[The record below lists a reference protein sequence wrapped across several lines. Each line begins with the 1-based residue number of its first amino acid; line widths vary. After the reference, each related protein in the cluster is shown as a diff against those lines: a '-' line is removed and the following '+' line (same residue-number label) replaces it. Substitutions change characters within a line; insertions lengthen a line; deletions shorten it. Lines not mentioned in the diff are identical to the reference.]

1 MHSVCTVQHFEPQTG
16 RRVRN
21 VHYHLCGTQSR
32 TQFRVACFTSGLI
45 FCFPTLFSFL
55 LSLSPLPSF
64 YLSHSPRIVFR
75 YKTFVGVM
83 TQPVTAA
90 LKTRRL
96 SMYFRDALF
105 CGQHRRVANSSPA
118 AHRTRRQQGGAGE
131 YGRTPLTLADW
142 NLAAAAIEEENE
154 SDFIN
159 KGSSLVSLLYWTS
172 ALRSTRL
179 IVPLFW
185 SG

>member
-1 MHSVCTVQHFEPQTG
+1 MYMCILFVLFPHFEPQTG

-21 VHYHLCGTQSR
+21 FHYHLCGTQSR
-32 TQFRVACFTSGLI
+32 SQFRVACFISGLI

-55 LSLSPLPSF
+55 LSPSLSPPF
-64 YLSHSPRIVFR
+64 YLSLSPRIVFR
-75 YKTFVGVM
+75 YKTFLGVM

-96 SMYFRDALF
+96 SLYFRDAPF
-105 CGQHRRVANSSPA
+105 CGQHRCVANNSPA
-118 AHRTRRQQGGAGE
+118 AHRTRRQQGGTGE
-131 YGRTPLTLADW
+131 YGHTPLTLADW

-159 KGSSLVSLLYWTS
+159 KGSSL
-172 ALRSTRL
+172 A
-179 IVPLFW
+179 
-185 SG
+185 